1 MKRLK
6 VLCIILLAFTGNMY
20 AAPIVSGNSGDWNN
34 PSTWVGGVSPVAGD
48 VVTIA
53 NGHIVTI
60 TANAACASVII
71 GNGVL
76 NQNSTLTINAGI
88 SLIVSANITITAP
101 LSGTVDNTLDVTD
114 GIVSCASLITS
125 NSLND
130 IQRCIVHINTG
141 KLTCTGGFVMANNIA
156 RNKLIFSGAGLL
168 QVANNSSTISNA
180 QFTSSTGTVEYS
192 GTGGQIVLPLSYHTL
207 KCSGAGYKYLGG
219 NIILTGDLIITGT
232 AQLDASNSGNY
243 SIALAGNWTV
253 TSTSSNPFVERSGTV
268 TLNGSAGVQ
277 VLSTPLSRETFYNLI
292 INNTAANT
300 GADIKFTKN
309 CGVTQAYTHISGT
322 LDLMGKRLE
331 IASNNRLGV
340 FTDCTLSGGSI
351 ISSVAGSA
359 ISIVDSYDST
369 FVNFTGTKVGNSSI
383 PVTLSVNTGRINL
396 ENLTLYGTGSFTK
409 RHSFDDVASKGGNKF
424 YNTVTFIANAPAGNW
439 WFGTGNGAQPDSF
452 FAKAAFHTFSTSAAS
467 KLILGANTTGNYY
480 GDDVTFNVRSA
491 GNILIGNNS
500 GAANGTSSSTHF
512 NKQVDVLLTGAGN
525 ITFAEGSSLLP
536 AAVIFNKIIKLN
548 SASGS
553 TGSIYIGKNVSGSS
567 ISLTGTAQL
576 TNGYLYGST
585 SIYLYNITQ
594 TGSLVQT
601 LSNTNTTGNK
611 IIVGSIISPC
621 TWNGPVTF
629 TGATLDLA
637 YNIFNGNSNIFA
649 LSNSSGVENC
659 TGGNTFAAGTSTYFT
674 NYTPS
679 DWYFATT
686 AADDYNGDV
695 YYRMNSAGTL
705 YPAYNSNCTYAG
717 NIVILP
723 GSDTVIFASSANGRV
738 TLDGNTNNFFI
749 NNSTKPSSIKR
760 LTINKASNTFGLH
773 SHWYMP
779 AGGNLTLSS
788 GKIGTLSTGM
798 LILQD
803 ETCTVTATTAAS
815 TSYIDGPIRIDVSTS
830 SPVSLHF
837 PIGKNT
843 EARPI
848 DLTIQHTSSTSYSYT
863 AESVQGSANALG
875 WAYPTS
881 VTGVSLYR
889 WWDITRTVTSSGAA
903 APTTDLV
910 TSPLPVVSLYYGLND
925 RAPNP
930 IDVTIVKNTYNAL
943 TSWIDIGATGA
954 TNTIGKVTCTSTPS
968 AFNSFSRFTLG
979 FYGRP
984 QPPVG
989 RDSSRCGTGSAV
1001 ITATPVNG
1009 EYVDWYA
1016 NPTGGTALATN
1027 TTTFNTP
1034 VISSTTTY
1042 YAEARNTRG
1051 YVSTT
1056 RTAVTA
1062 TIYNTPTIS
1071 TFSPTVGESGTT
1083 VVITGTDFN
1092 NNISSVTFGGTA
1104 ALSFTVNS
1112 STQITAVVG
1121 GGASGSVAVTND
1133 CGTGSRTGF
1142 VYNPL
1147 TVWTGAMNTT
1157 WTNAANWDDGVPT
1170 IIHSAIIPNVTN
1182 QPLISSNQSI
1192 KSITIQAGAEVDIAV
1207 GNSLNIKDSL
1217 TNNGDVIGSGSI
1229 TLNGTATQPIRG
1241 IGNYSNLA
1249 LNNSTGAFIAGGAG
1263 NMVNIT
1269 GRYTPTAGVLTTNNN
1284 LTIKSSVS
1292 STANIAAGPAAGG
1305 YISGKVTLERQVPAR
1320 RAWRLINFPVTSA
1333 AIPDLNTAL
1342 QEGAGGNASLNS
1354 NPGYGTHITGGAIAD
1369 GFDQNPSNNPS
1380 VKEWVGGAW
1389 QAIAST
1395 NTPIN
1400 TQLPYFVFVRGSR
1413 ANDLGQGASAT
1424 PDNTVLR
1431 LTANIKQGNQSLSVA
1446 GSGWQLTGNPFPSV
1460 INLDAVAVN
1469 NSSTINRNFVFWDP
1483 KLGGGNNVG
1492 GFVTASYNGAGY
1504 DYSPAPSSS
1513 LSEYAQSFAGF
1524 YVDATGAGTITI
1536 AESNKCNCNNG
1547 NVFRPI
1553 SSFGT
1558 TGKLHINLHSVNADG
1573 STPVVDGTMTA
1584 FDNKYS
1590 SSADSYDATK
1600 LPNTLSENI
1609 SIAKEQTRYSIE
1621 RRNTI
1626 ADNDT
1631 VFLNIS
1637 NMRVKNYQLEI
1648 TTENF
1653 DTTIAAY
1660 LEDSYTAERKPLS
1673 LATGV
1678 TYSFSII
1685 NNPAAYAPGRFRIV
1699 FEKDRIAVMAR
1710 KNKTVNNAGVNK
1722 GSIKLLQ
1729 NPVANNTLQ
1738 LGMNKQQKGNY
1749 SISIVNSEGKAIAVK
1764 QFNHDGSDAVKIITI
1779 NQSLP
1784 KGSLVATIKN
1794 EQGNVTSFNIIAQ

>member
-34 PSTWVGGVSPVAGD
+34 PSTWVGGVSPLAGD

-53 NGHIVTI
+53 NGHTVTV

-71 GNGVL
+71 GNSL
-76 NQNSTLTINAGI
+76 PNPNATLTINTGI
-88 SLIVSANITITAP
+88 SLTISGNITITPPVA
-101 LSGTVDNTLDVTD
+101 GAVDNILDVNA
-114 GIVSCASLITS
+114 GIVTCASLITT
-125 NSLND
+125 NSLNN
-130 IQRCIVHINTG
+130 IQRCIVSINTG
-141 KLTCTGGFVMANNIA
+141 TLTCSGGFVMANNGA

-168 QVANNSSTISNA
+168 QMANNSSSITDA
-180 QFTSSTGTVEYS
+180 QFTPSTGTIEYNGS
-192 GTGGQIVLPLSYHTL
+192 VVQKVLPLSYHTL
-207 KCSGAGYKYLGG
+207 KCSGTGYKYLSA
-219 NIILTGDLIITGT
+219 NTTLTNDLLIAGAT
-232 AQLDASNSGNY
+232 QLDANNAGNY
-243 SIALAGNWTV
+243 SLTVAGNWTV
-253 TSTSSNPFVERSGTV
+253 TSTSTNPFVERRGAV
-268 TLNGSAGVQ
+268 TFNGSTGVQ
-277 VLSTPLSRETFYNLI
+277 VLTTTLSKETFYNLI
-292 INNTAANT
+292 INNTAANAGT
-300 GADIKFTKN
+300 DIQINKN
-309 CGVTQAYTHISGT
+309 CEVTQAYTHISGT
-322 LDLMGKRLE
+322 VNLMGKRLD
-331 IASNNRLGV
+331 IISNNRLGV

-359 ISIVDSYDST
+359 ISFIDSYDST
-369 FVNFTGTKVGNSSI
+369 FVNFTGTKVGNSSV
-383 PVTLSVNTGRINL
+383 PVALSVNTGRINL
-396 ENLTLYGTGSFTK
+396 ENLPLYGTGSFTK
-409 RHSFDDVASKGGNKF
+409 RHAFDDVVSKGGNKF
-424 YNTVTFIANAPAGNW
+424 YNNVIFIANAPVGNW
-439 WFGTGNGAQPDSF
+439 WFGTGNSAQPDSF
-452 FAKAAFHTFSTSAAS
+452 FAKATFNTFTTNTAS

-480 GDDVTFNVRSA
+480 ADDVTFNIRSA
-491 GNILIGNNS
+491 GSILIGNNS

-512 NKQVDVLLTGAGN
+512 NKQVDVWLTGTGN
-525 ITFAEGSSLLP
+525 ITFAEGSGLLP
-536 AAVIFNKIIKLN
+536 AAVTFNKILKLS
-548 SASGS
+548 SATGS
-553 TGSIYIGKNVSGSS
+553 TGSIYVGKNVSGSS
-567 ISLTGTAQL
+567 IAFTSTAQL
-576 TNGYLYGST
+576 TSGYLYGIT
-585 SIYLYNITQ
+585 VIYLYNITQ
-594 TGSLVQT
+594 TGSLPQT
-601 LSNTNTTGNK
+601 LTNITTTSNR
-611 IIVGSIISPC
+611 IIAGSINSPC

-629 TGATLDLA
+629 TGSTLNLA
-637 YNIFNGNSNIFA
+637 YNTFNGNSNTFS

-659 TGGNTFAAGTSTYFT
+659 TGGNTFAAGTSTYFN

-679 DWYFATT
+679 DWYFATI

-695 YYRMNSAGTL
+695 YYRMNSTGTL

-723 GSDTVIFASSANGRV
+723 GSDTVIFASSTNGRV

-749 NNSTKPSSIKR
+749 NNSIKPSSIKR
-760 LTINKASNTFGLH
+760 LTANKPVGVFALY

-788 GKIGTLSTGM
+788 GKIATGATGM

-803 ETCTVTATTAAS
+803 ESCTLTSNTAAS
-815 TSYIDGPIRIDVSTS
+815 TSFIDGPMRIDVSTS
-830 SPVSLHF
+830 SPVTLHF
-837 PIGKNT
+837 PVGVNA
-843 EARPI
+843 ESRPI
-848 DLTIQHTSSTSYSYT
+848 DLTIQHTSNTSYSYT
-863 AESVQGSANALG
+863 AECVYQSANALG
-875 WAYPTS
+875 WAYPASVTS
-881 VTGVSLYR
+881 VSTFR
-889 WWDITRTVTSSGAA
+889 WWDITRTVTSSGTA
-903 APTTDLV
+903 APTTELV
-910 TSPLPVVSLYYGLND
+910 TSPLPVVSFYYGLND

-989 RDSSRCGTGSAV
+989 RDSSRCGTGSAA
-1001 ITATPVNG
+1001 ITAIPVNG
-1009 EYVDWYA
+1009 EFIDWYA
-1016 NPTGGTALATN
+1016 NATGGTALATN
-1027 TTTFNTP
+1027 TTLFNTP
-1034 VISSTTTY
+1034 GISSTTAY

-1056 RTAVTA
+1056 RTAVIA
-1062 TIYNTPTIS
+1062 TIYNVPTIS

-1083 VVITGTDFN
+1083 VIITGANFN
-1092 NNISSVTFGGTA
+1092 NNVSAVTFGGTA

-1121 GGASGSVAVTND
+1121 AGASGSVAVTND

-1157 WTNAANWDDGVPT
+1157 WTNAGNWDDGVPT

-1192 KSITIQAGAEVDIAV
+1192 KSITIQAGAALDIAA
-1207 GNSLNIKDSL
+1207 GNSLSIKDSL
-1217 TNNGDVIGSGSI
+1217 TNNGDVTGGGSI

-1249 LNNSTGAFIAGGAG
+1249 LNNSTGAVITSGAG

-1269 GRYTPTAGVLTTNNN
+1269 GRYTPTAGILITNDN

-1292 STANIAAGPAAGG
+1292 STGNIAAGSAAGG

-1320 RAWRLINFPVTSA
+1320 RAWRLINFPVTNA

-1342 QEGAGGNASLNS
+1342 QEGAGGNASSNP

-1380 VKEWVGGAW
+1380 VKEWVAGAW
-1389 QAIAST
+1389 QGIAST
-1395 NTPIN
+1395 NTAIN
-1400 TQLPYFVFVRGSR
+1400 NQLPYFVFVRGSR
-1413 ANDLGQGASAT
+1413 ANNLSQGANAT

-1431 LTANIKQGNQSLSVA
+1431 LTANIKQGNQSLSVP

-1469 NSSTINRNFVFWDP
+1469 NSGVINRNFVFWDP
-1483 KLGGGNNVG
+1483 KLGGSNNVG
-1492 GFVTASYNGAGY
+1492 GFVTASYNGAGF
-1504 DYSPAPSSS
+1504 DYSPAPSSA
-1513 LSEYAQSFAGF
+1513 LSEYVQPFAGF

-1536 AESNKCNCNNG
+1536 AESNKCNCGNG
-1547 NVFRPI
+1547 NVFRPMA
-1553 SSFGT
+1553 SSGAPN
-1558 TGKLHINLHSVNADG
+1558 KLRINLHSVNADG
-1573 STPVVDGTMTA
+1573 TTPVVDGTMTA
-1584 FDNKYS
+1584 FDNRYS

-1609 SIAKEQTRYSIE
+1609 SIVKDQNRFSIE
-1621 RRNTI
+1621 RRNSL

-1653 DTTIAAY
+1653 DTTITAY

-1673 LATGV
+1673 LATGG

-1710 KNKTVNNAGVNK
+1710 KNTTVQNAAINK
-1722 GSIKLLQ
+1722 GK
-1729 NPVANNTLQ
+1729 
-1738 LGMNKQQKGNY
+1738 
-1749 SISIVNSEGKAIAVK
+1749 
-1764 QFNHDGSDAVKIITI
+1764 H
-1779 NQSLP
+1779 
-1784 KGSLVATIKN
+1784 
-1794 EQGNVTSFNIIAQ
+1794 